1 MAAYRSR
8 ASWFGWAGPAG
19 GVMSAPVGGVNVTL
33 TFLKPLRTAP
43 QPAAAQ
49 FTATVA
55 GVSRGIVSV
64 TAAGNVLTFVLA
76 AGNLTG
82 GQTVAITYVA
92 GATANQRLAYTDG
105 TEVASGN
112 VAINAA

>member
-1 MAAYRSR
+1 MAAYKSR

-19 GVMSAPVGGVNVTL
+19 GVMAAPVGGVIVTL
-33 TFLKPLRTAP
+33 TFTKPLRTSP

-64 TAAGNVLTFVLA
+64 AAAGAVLTITLA

-82 GQTVAITYVA
+82 GQSVAITYAA
-92 GATANQRLAYTDG
+92 GATQSQRLAYADG
-105 TEVASGN
+105 GEVASGN
-112 VAINAA
+112 VSVNAA